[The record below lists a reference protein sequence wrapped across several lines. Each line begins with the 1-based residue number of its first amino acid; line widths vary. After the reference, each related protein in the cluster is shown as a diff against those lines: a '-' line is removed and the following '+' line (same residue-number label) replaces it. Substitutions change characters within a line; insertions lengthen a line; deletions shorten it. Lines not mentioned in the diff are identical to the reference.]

1 MIRSL
6 TVTNYLNESI
16 FIDLFRPQDTGL
28 LIKEIT
34 GLGPAKGT
42 INITEVS
49 TNDGGLYNSARVSS
63 RNIVITFGFLFV
75 PTIEDVRQ
83 KTYKFFPIKKPVTLL
98 IETDNRK
105 VMTVGYVESNEPE
118 IFSKEETA
126 KISLICPDPY
136 LYSQEVLDTMF
147 NGMDP
152 LFEFP
157 FSNELYFED
166 QACCMLPDT
175 EPYDTE
181 DGSMPKR
188 IEFGMVKNRTF
199 ENIFYRGD
207 AEIGFHIIMN
217 AIGYVKTIKI
227 INQRTAE
234 QMIIDTEKLEA
245 ITGYGFIRG
254 DKIDICT
261 ERGNKYAY
269 LYRGDDVYNIINCID
284 KDSDWFML
292 AKGDNLF
299 TYVAEDGISN
309 LQFRIESRTAY
320 EGV

>member
-105 VMTVGYVESNEPE
+105 VTTVGYVESNEPE

-136 LYSQEVLDTMF
+136 LYSVKKTNTIF
-147 NGMDP
+147 NGREP
-152 LFEFP
+152 TFEFP
-157 FSNELYFED
+157 FSNESLTRPLLE
-166 QACCMLPDT
+166 M
-175 EPYDTE
+175 
-181 DGSMPKR
+181 GS
-188 IEFGMVKNRTF
+188 IKNRTY
-199 ENIFYRGD
+199 ENIYYDGD
-207 AEIGFHIIMN
+207 AEVGFHIIIN
-217 AIGYVKTIKI
+217 AIGPVSTMTILNK
-227 INQRTAE
+227 RTNGSMVVDNE
-234 QMIIDTEKLEA
+234 WIEIL
-245 ITGYGFIRG
+245 TGSGIKNG
-254 DKIDICT
+254 DIIDICT
-261 ERGNKYAY
+261 ERGNKYVH
-269 LYRGDDVYNIINCID
+269 LTRGDSVYNIINAID
-284 KDSDWFML
+284 RDSEWFVL
-292 AKGDNLF
+292 SKGDNQF
-299 TYVAEDGISN
+299 AYIAEDGISN
-309 LQFRIESRTAY
+309 ILFRIESKTAY

>member
-6 TVTNYLNESI
+6 TVTNYLDESI

-28 LIKEIT
+28 LITDIT

-63 RNIVITFGFLFV
+63 RNIVISFALQPV
-75 PTIEDVRQ
+75 PTVEEVRH
-83 KTYKFFPIKKPVTLL
+83 KTYKYFPIKKPVTLL
-98 IETDNRK
+98 IETDERK
-105 VMTVGYVESNEPE
+105 VTTVGYVESNEPV

-126 KISLICPDPY
+126 QISIICPDPY
-136 LYSQEVLDTMF
+136 LYSDEVTDTMF
-147 NGMDP
+147 NGMEP

-157 FSNELYFED
+157 FSNELYYED
-166 QACCMLPDT
+166 QFCCMGPDS
-175 EPYDTE
+175 EPEEAT
-181 DGSMPKR
+181 DGIFPKR
-188 IEFGMVKNRTF
+188 IEFGMVKNRTY

-207 AEIGFHIIMN
+207 AEVGFVIIMN
-217 AIGYVKTIKI
+217 AIGDVSTIKI
-227 INQRTAE
+227 INQRTEE
-234 QMIIDTEKLEA
+234 QMIIDTEKIEML
-245 ITGYGFIRG
+245 TDFGFIRG
-254 DKIDICT
+254 DQIQICT

-269 LYRGDDVYNIINCID
+269 LFRGDKTYNIINCID

-320 EGV
+320 EGI